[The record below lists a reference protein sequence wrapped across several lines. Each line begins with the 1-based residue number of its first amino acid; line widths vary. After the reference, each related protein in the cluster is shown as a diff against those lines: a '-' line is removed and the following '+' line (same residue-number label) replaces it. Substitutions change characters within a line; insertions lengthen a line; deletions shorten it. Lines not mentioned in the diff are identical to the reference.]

1 MQKKSFPI
9 RLVNLLVGL
18 AFYGLGLAMMVKA
31 SVGVPPWD
39 VLSQG
44 LASQIGLSFGQA
56 TILVS
61 ALVLLFWIPLRVKP
75 GLGSILNALL
85 VGLFADLAL
94 PLLPKTEIYW
104 QQALMFVLG
113 MLLISFA
120 TGMYISSGI
129 GKGPR
134 DGLMMGLAQ
143 KFNIRF
149 WIARTSVEI
158 IVVSVGFALGGQ
170 VREGTLLFAISIGYL
185 NQLGLR
191 IFRLVGKDG
200 RTKGDSS

>member
-44 LASQIGLSFGQA
+44 LASQLGLSFGQA

-120 TGMYISSGI
+120 TGMYISSGM

-143 KFNIRF
+143 KFNIPF

>member
-1 MQKKSFPI
+1 
-9 RLVNLLVGL
+9 
-18 AFYGLGLAMMVKA
+18 MMVKA

-44 LASQIGLSFGQA
+44 LASQLGLSFGQA

-120 TGMYISSGI
+120 TGMYISSGM

-143 KFNIRF
+143 KFNIPF
-149 WIARTSVEI
+149 WITRTSVEI

-191 IFRLVGKDG
+191 IFGLVGKDG
-200 RTKGDSS
+200 RG